1 MNNLVEALKT
11 KAKPTRL
18 GGDCAACTALL
29 DTTSTTTTPT
39 AATTTT
45 AAVAVVECDSCRQK
59 MEPRDVFPRTYEWI
73 AGKFGAAH
81 FPLLLRKGCYPY
93 DHLNDHRKLRERCL
107 PPIEAFYNFL
117 TDSPI
122 SPSEYRFAQTVWS
135 SLGLETMEQF
145 CEIYLSLDTL
155 LLGDILV
162 DFQNLSLRYYKLDGL
177 R

>member
-1 MNNLVEALKT
+1 MLHCDLLK
-11 KAKPTRL
+11 KL
-18 GGDCAACTALL
+18 
-29 DTTSTTTTPT
+29 TTNDEQQQSSTTTTM
-39 AATTTT
+39 
-45 AAVAVVECDSCRQK
+45 AAVVVVECDSCRQK

-145 CEIYLSLDTL
+145 CEIYLSLDIL